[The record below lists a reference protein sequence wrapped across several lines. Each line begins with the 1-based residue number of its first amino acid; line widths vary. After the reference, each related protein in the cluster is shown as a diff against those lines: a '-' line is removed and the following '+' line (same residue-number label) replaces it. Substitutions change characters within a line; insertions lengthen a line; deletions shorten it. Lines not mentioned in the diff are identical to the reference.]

1 MVLIQEIDD
10 KFLARAR
17 ASGILSWNPQADSH
31 FEGDTRMK
39 ALTRIALLGSLF
51 LVPVLAHAQNGCV
64 NSPECPTAVLGL
76 IGAAGAALFTRF
88 RSR

>member
-1 MVLIQEIDD
+1 
-10 KFLARAR
+10 
-17 ASGILSWNPQADSH
+17 
-31 FEGDTRMK
+31 MK
-39 ALTRIALLGSLF
+39 TFSRIAFFGSMF

-76 IGAAGAALFTRF
+76 VGAAGAALYTKF